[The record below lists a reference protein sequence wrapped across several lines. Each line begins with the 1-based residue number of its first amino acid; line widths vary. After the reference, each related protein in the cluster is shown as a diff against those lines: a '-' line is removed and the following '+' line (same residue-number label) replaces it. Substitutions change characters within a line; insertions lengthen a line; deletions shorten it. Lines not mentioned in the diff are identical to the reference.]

1 VDLYHQ
7 EYALSLSD
15 HKVENEDSLGAAFV
29 GHRCIA
35 SDGIDGE
42 VEVLCHSHGTDSSH
56 DDGLHHCIDHEGSVR
71 TRNRHYSGNTY
82 SYHTFCCFSKCQSIS
97 WLNLFYKQIKIY

>member
-7 EYALSLSD
+7 EYALFLSD
-15 HKVENEDSLGAAFV
+15 HKVGNEDSLVVSV

-56 DDGLHHCIDHEGSVR
+56 DDGLHHCIDHEVEVR
-71 TRNRHYSGNTY
+71 AYSRRY
-82 SYHTFCCFSKCQSIS
+82 
-97 WLNLFYKQIKIY
+97 